1 MPFCWIFPENT
12 NENTHFNTCNTCEWP
27 RREAI
32 FFFRRSAAPGTKSN
46 ARDDHGQRTTVP
58 YPRPLS
64 GHAGRRAKR
73 GVVQAHRQGAPSDSG
88 ESGPLRPPRLRTGLQ
103 EVPRGSRTG
112 GEPKRSDRLAERVA
126 GRSEAVIFHSVVPLG
141 LRDGGTARRGVWGS
155 AGKSFRI
162 PGQQRG
168 VRVLSRERGLG
179 RKDRLVLRFWRA
191 AGASQVGESSR
202 MPVERKGLQRC
213 SLCLSP

>member
-1 MPFCWIFPENT
+1 MKTRISTRATGASGNVG
-12 NENTHFNTCNTCEWP
+12 
-27 RREAI
+27 EAI
-32 FFFRRSAAPGTKSN
+32 FFFRRPAAPGTKSN

-112 GEPKRSDRLAERVA
+112 GEPKDPM
-126 GRSEAVIFHSVVPLG
+126 I
-141 LRDGGTARRGVWGS
+141 
-155 AGKSFRI
+155 
-162 PGQQRG
+162 
-168 VRVLSRERGLG
+168 VLP
-179 RKDRLVLRFWRA
+179 KN
-191 AGASQVGESSR
+191 
-202 MPVERKGLQRC
+202 
-213 SLCLSP
+213 

>member
-1 MPFCWIFPENT
+1 M
-12 NENTHFNTCNTCEWP
+12 
-27 RREAI
+27 
-32 FFFRRSAAPGTKSN
+32 GTKSN

-73 GVVQAHRQGAPSDSG
+73 GVVQAHRQGARSDSG

-141 LRDGGTARRGVWGS
+141 LRDGGTARRGAWGS
-155 AGKSFRI
+155 AGKSFRM

-179 RKDRLVLRFWRA
+179 RKDSLVLRFWRA

-202 MPVERKGLQRC
+202 DARGTKGFATLQPMPVTLTFFSTRGSTIVLGTSSRPFTRPRGETRKFWRG
-213 SLCLSP
+213 